1 MRRFS
6 FQISADFP
14 NFTGQEPVKA
24 STRHYP
30 GRARDTLSAFELR
43 LLKVIGTKEGS
54 KHWGLEAA

>member
-14 NFTGQEPVKA
+14 NFTGQEPVKV
-24 STRHYP
+24 STRHYL
-30 GRARDTLSAFELR
+30 GRTKDTLSAFELR
-43 LLKVIGTKEGS
+43 LLKVIGTRESG